1 MALTP
6 EQIAAA
12 IEDIGESI
20 PVNLETAINNAAQ
33 VLINEIK
40 NNPNFPV
47 DTGALRDSLSVRL
60 IDNQY
65 FGISMA
71 DYGFYQ
77 NYGVKGTNNATHQF
91 GVPEEVSAFLPPR
104 EGSSTYWF
112 NPKNK
117 MIGGDLP
124 FGVRVAIHRNGLNG
138 KQFFDINELV
148 DRMAELIN
156 ENLDL

>member
-6 EQIAAA
+6 DQIAAA
-12 IEDIGESI
+12 LNDIGEEIPTSI
-20 PVNLETAINNAAQ
+20 NTAINNAAQ
-33 VLINEIK
+33 VLMNEIK

-47 DTGALRDSLSVRL
+47 NTGALRDSLNIRA
-60 IDNQY
+60 IDGQY
-65 FGISMA
+65 FGITMA

-77 NYGVKGTNNATHQF
+77 NYGVKGTSNETTQF

-104 EGSSTYWF
+104 EGSTYSF
-112 NPKNK
+112 NPGKT

-124 FGVRVAIHRNGLNG
+124 FGVRISIHRKGLNG

-156 ENLDL
+156 ENLEL

>member
-1 MALTP
+1 MALSP
-6 EQIAAA
+6 DQIAAA
-12 IEDIGESI
+12 LEDIGESI
-20 PVNLETAINNAAQ
+20 PMNLETAINNAAQ
-33 VLINEIK
+33 VLMNEIK

-47 DTGALRDSLSVRL
+47 DTGRLRDSLQIRMV
-60 IDNQY
+60 DGQY

-77 NYGVKGTNNATHQF
+77 NYGVKGTLNSTRQF

-104 EGSSTYWF
+104 EGGTYSF
-112 NPKNK
+112 DPKKK

-124 FGVRVAIHRNGLNG
+124 FGVRVSIHRNGLNG
-138 KQFFDINELV
+138 KQFFDINEIV

-156 ENLDL
+156 ENLEL

>member
-1 MALTP
+1 MALSP
-6 EQIAAA
+6 DQIAAA
-12 IEDIGESI
+12 LSDIGDNI
-20 PVNLETAINNAAQ
+20 PVTLNTAINNAAQ
-33 VLINEIK
+33 VLMNEVK

-47 DTGALRDSLSVRL
+47 DTGRLRDSLNIRA
-60 IDNQY
+60 IDGQY
-65 FGISMA
+65 FGIAMA

-77 NYGVKGTNNATHQF
+77 NYGVKGTSNATTQF

-104 EGSSTYWF
+104 EGSTYSF
-112 NPKNK
+112 NPGKT

-124 FGVRVAIHRNGLNG
+124 FGVRISIHRKGLNG

-156 ENLDL
+156 ENLEL

>member
-6 EQIAAA
+6 DQIAAA
-12 IEDIGESI
+12 INDIGEQL
-20 PVNLETAINNAAQ
+20 PTDLATAINNASQ
-33 VLINEIK
+33 VLMNEIK

-47 DTGALRDSLSVRL
+47 DTGRLRDSLQVRV

-77 NYGVKGTNNATHQF
+77 NYGVKGTSNATTQF
-91 GVPEEVSAFLPPR
+91 GVPEEVSSFLPPR
-104 EGSSTYWF
+104 EGSTYSF

-124 FGVRVAIHRNGLNG
+124 FGVRISIHRKGLNG

-156 ENLDL
+156 ENLEL

>member
-6 EQIAAA
+6 DQIAAA
-12 IEDIGESI
+12 INDVGESI
-20 PVNLETAINNAAQ
+20 PTSLQTAINNASQ
-33 VLINEIK
+33 VLMNEIK

-47 DTGALRDSLSVRL
+47 NTGRLRDSLQVRV
-60 IDNQY
+60 IDGQY
-65 FGISMA
+65 FGIAMA

-77 NYGVKGTNNATHQF
+77 NYGVKGTNNSTTQF

-104 EGSSTYWF
+104 EGSTYSF
-112 NPKNK
+112 DPSKK

-124 FGVRVAIHRNGLNG
+124 FGVRVAIHKNGLNG
-138 KQFFDINELV
+138 KQFFDIYELV

-156 ENLDL
+156 ENLEL